1 MKFDGE
7 IIKFFWILFFLNRF
21 FNQIFC
27 KLLNFISFVSVLVT
41 VLTLVAM
48 TIDRYIYVVRPFE
61 NLKWRKPSTVLLL
74 SIIIWLSKFSFVY
87 FE

>member
-1 MKFDGE
+1 MVNAFLLIDDLMKF
-7 IIKFFWILFFLNRF
+7 FFVRF

-48 TIDRYIYVVRPFE
+48 TIDRYIYVVRPFQ
-61 NLKWRKPSTVLLL
+61 NLKWRKPRTVLLL
-74 SIIIWLSKFSFVY
+74 SIIIWLSKY
-87 FE
+87 I